1 MTVLGTDVKVK
12 TQPDFSGYAQRQI
25 AVLTCSPTVFLM
37 KMMTRF
43 AVCMS
48 NASDTRSRNRRHKMV
63 PDLWCN
69 FFVPVAFCTKKWYH
83 KSADGRWQTTI

>member
-25 AVLTCSPTVFLM
+25 AVLTCSPTVFVM

-48 NASDTRSRNRRHKMV
+48 NASDTRSRNRCHKMV
-63 PDLWCN
+63 PEKQRRFMVQ
-69 FFVPVAFCTKKWYH
+69 FFRTSCILYEKMVP
-83 KSADGRWQTTI
+83 